1 MSHLG
6 KRLLALGVSFSLL
19 VVLLIASAETKTAAA
34 APAGDNRV
42 VVELTLDPQTNKVT
56 ASPDPVALHY
66 GNKEYADWQVAK
78 GSASF
83 DFTIGMEDQ
92 TDPNKRKPAKKLPVP
107 VCSETGS
114 AKHCAS
120 VVPTADHKGDHKY
133 SVTVKTPNG
142 PVKTD
147 PQVTIDP

>member
-1 MSHLG
+1 MSHRR
-6 KRLLALGVSFSLL
+6 KRLPTPGVSLFLL
-19 VVLLIASAETKTAAA
+19 VVLLTVSVSANMAAA
-34 APAGDNRV
+34 TPAEGNRV

-66 GNKEYADWQVAK
+66 GNKDYADWQVAK
-78 GSASF
+78 GSAPF

-92 TDPNKRKPAKKLPVP
+92 KDPKKRKPAEKLPVP
-107 VCSETGS
+107 TCSGTGS
-114 AKHCAS
+114 SKHCAS
-120 VVPTADHKGDHKY
+120 IIPTSAHKGDHKY

-147 PQVTIDP
+147 PEVTIDP

>member
-1 MSHLG
+1 MSHRR
-6 KRLLALGVSFSLL
+6 KLLIAPGISLFLL
-19 VVLLIASAETKTAAA
+19 VVFLTASAATKTAAA
-34 APAGDNRV
+34 ADAEDNRV

-66 GNKEYADWQVAK
+66 GKKDYADWQVAK
-78 GSASF
+78 GTAPF

-92 TDPNKRKPAKKLPVP
+92 TNPKKRKPAKKLPVP
-107 VCSETGS
+107 ICSGTGS

-120 VVPTADHKGDHKY
+120 IVPTADHTGDHKY
-133 SVTVKTPNG
+133 SVTVTTKNG

-147 PQVTIDP
+147 PEVTIDP